1 MKWIYIRFWN
11 TGTDHNL
18 EGLRLDPIPVPLRI
32 RIQSTGPFKVSMGF
46 LLRKDAQCSGTGTYV
61 FPVPVP
67 VLPLFS
73 GALPPVF
80 TFVLCMCSVYP
91 TLYAYTGIRYR
102 YNFIDACACRL
113 ITSYRTRREYKTRL
127 TFLLVKFVSYWYHYV
142 KGTVS

>member
-1 MKWIYIRFWN
+1 MDLNQFWN
-11 TGTDHNL
+11 TDHNP
-18 EGLRLDPIPVPLRI
+18 EGRRLDPIPVPLRI

-61 FPVPVP
+61 FPVPV
-67 VLPLFS
+67 LPLFS

-102 YNFIDACACRL
+102 YNFL
-113 ITSYRTRREYKTRL
+113 MH
-127 TFLLVKFVSYWYHYV
+127 VH
-142 KGTVS
+142 GG